1 MSTIHTINMQTAGL
15 REVRWSGMDLAILN
29 PETSP
34 RPAHAETITP
44 CSFEKGNLFGGKY
57 QGRARFT

>member
-1 MSTIHTINMQTAGL
+1 MSTIHTIAFQTAGL
-15 REVRWSGMDLAILN
+15 REVRWLGMDPVILN

-34 RPAHAETITP
+34 RPAHAGTITP
-44 CSFEKGNLFGGKY
+44 FSFEKGNLFGGKY